1 MMANYEDLAGKVV
14 LITGAAGG
22 QGTREAEAF
31 VAAGAKVFL
40 TDLAEAGEAL
50 AAHLGDAARFRKHD
64 VASEADWQAV
74 AKDAVDA
81 FGRIDIL
88 VNNAGI
94 FSPGTLA
101 ETTVESFDL
110 HYRVNQ
116 LGTFLG
122 VKSISPVMAAQKSGS
137 IINISS
143 AAGIRGFP
151 DMIGYTATKWA
162 IQGMTKAMARE
173 LAAAGIRVNSVH
185 PGLVQTQMLGNHTP
199 EGLAEIAAGV
209 PLGRIGLPQDVCDL
223 VLYLASDVSS
233 YITGAALVID
243 GGVSL

>member
-1 MMANYEDLAGKVV
+1 MAQYEDLAGKVA

-22 QGTREAEAF
+22 QGSTEAEAF

-40 TDLAEAGEAL
+40 TDVDKKGGEI
-50 AAHLGDAARFRKHD
+50 AARFGEAARFRQHD
-64 VASEADWQAV
+64 VSSEADWQAV
-74 AKDAVDA
+74 IDEAVKA

-88 VNNAGI
+88 VNNAGV
-94 FSPGTLA
+94 FTPGTLT
-101 ETTVESFDL
+101 ETSVESFDL
-110 HYRVNQ
+110 HYQVNQ

-122 VKSISPVMAAQKSGS
+122 VKSVIPVMRQQKSGS

-143 AAGIRGFP
+143 AAGVRGFP
-151 DMIGYTATKWA
+151 DMIAYTATKWA

-173 LAAAGIRVNSVH
+173 LASAGIRVNSVH
-185 PGLVQTQMLGNHTP
+185 PGLVQTQMLGNHTE

-209 PLGRIGLPQDVCDL
+209 PLGRIGLPRDVCDL
-223 VLYLASDVSS
+223 VLYLASDVSA
-233 YITGAALVID
+233 YFTGAALVID